1 MEQENLR
8 VDLFFLYVGIFKWDL
23 IVQGLDKIFHYV
35 IVYRDKKQ
43 R

>member
-1 MEQENLR
+1 MEQENLM
-8 VDLFFLYVGIFKWDL
+8 VDLFFLCVGINQSDF

-35 IVYRDKKQ
+35 FVYRYKKQ

>member
-1 MEQENLR
+1 M
-8 VDLFFLYVGIFKWDL
+8 VDLFFLYARIIRGDL

-35 IVYRDKKQ
+35 FVYRDKKP